1 MGSQEKYNKPFP
13 SRLRSLIDERKT
25 TITAVAA
32 KLEISRQAVSQYC
45 DGTGQPNAE
54 KLSLICNY
62 FNVSADYLLGRTDVK
77 TPDVD
82 RRAMCEYTGLCDSA
96 LSWFS
101 NAKTTQPALL
111 EIFNALFDE
120 DSLIDLLL
128 DSMYLYTHSHWI
140 RITAKNILT
149 NTPLPEYD
157 RDESK
162 AMLKYNAQESYSL
175 ILERLRSKFDS
186 EARSVA
192 EAIIKKIDEQNKK
205 IDAYLNKTVPGDSGD
220 KDE

>member
-1 MGSQEKYNKPFP
+1 MDSQEKYNKPFP

-82 RRAMCEYTGLCDSA
+82 RRAMCEYTGLWDSA
-96 LSWFS
+96 FSWLS
-101 NAKTTQPALL
+101 NAKTANPERIEVLNVL
-111 EIFNALFDE
+111 FND
-120 DSLIDLLL
+120 DLIDLLL
-128 DSMYLYTHSHWI
+128 SSLYLYSHSQWI
-140 RITAKNILT
+140 ELT
-149 NTPLPEYD
+149 TRNTLTDEKPHKCD

-162 AMLKYNAQESYSL
+162 AMLKFNAQESLAL
-175 ILERLRSKFDS
+175 ILDRLYSIFYDQAIEAGKARIAEMELEGERLQ
-186 EARSVA
+186 A
-192 EAIIKKIDEQNKK
+192 EISQINRNIKEGQ
-205 IDAYLNKTVPGDSGD
+205 
-220 KDE
+220 